1 MIGRALNLYEEKE
14 REIIMLSQKKYNRSR
29 KDICIIIIIRSY
41 SSRLNVVISVP
52 GQTGFFSSADEFPF
66 MRPDNRKWNV
76 RVYITIGVSF
86 NFISRRIDS
95 NLALST
101 LSTRDNFR

>member
-1 MIGRALNLYEEKE
+1 
-14 REIIMLSQKKYNRSR
+14 MLSQKKYNRSR

-41 SSRLNVVISVP
+41 SSRLNVVVSV
-52 GQTGFFSSADEFPF
+52 QTWSNRFFSSADEFPF

>member
-1 MIGRALNLYEEKE
+1 
-14 REIIMLSQKKYNRSR
+14 MLSQKKYNRSR
-29 KDICIIIIIRSY
+29 KDIYIIIIIRSY
-41 SSRLNVVISVP
+41 SSRLNVVVSV
-52 GQTGFFSSADEFPF
+52 QTWSNRFFSSADEFPF

>member
-1 MIGRALNLYEEKE
+1 MYYYYYPFLFVSFE
-14 REIIMLSQKKYNRSR
+14 RGLCYTWSNR
-29 KDICIIIIIRSY
+29 
-41 SSRLNVVISVP
+41 
-52 GQTGFFSSADEFPF
+52 FFSSADEFPF

>member
-1 MIGRALNLYEEKE
+1 
-14 REIIMLSQKKYNRSR
+14 MLSQKKYNRSC
-29 KDICIIIIIRSY
+29 KDIYIIIIIRSY
-41 SSRLNVVISVP
+41 SSRLNVVVSV
-52 GQTGFFSSADEFPF
+52 QTWSNRFFSSADEFPF

>member
-1 MIGRALNLYEEKE
+1 MYYYYYPFLFVSFE
-14 REIIMLSQKKYNRSR
+14 RGGLCYTWSNR
-29 KDICIIIIIRSY
+29 
-41 SSRLNVVISVP
+41 
-52 GQTGFFSSADEFPF
+52 FFSSADEFPF